1 MKYSQSFIFTQ
12 KESPRDA
19 EIESHKL
26 MLRAGIIRKSAAG
39 LYAWMPLG
47 KRVLDKTIQIIKE
60 EMDKAGALEVQPPFV
75 TPGELWKESG
85 RWDVMGPEM
94 ARFKDRHENDLVLGP
109 THEEAFTM
117 IVKECAQSYR
127 DLPVTLYQINT
138 KFRDEIRPR
147 FGVMRCREF
156 LMKDAYSY
164 DIDEAGLDKS
174 YQAMRKAYLA
184 IFGRVGLN
192 ADPVLADSGN
202 MGGSGSEE
210 FMVPSTVGEEDIVK
224 CSSCG
229 YIANSEKANSIYA
242 PHTATGKE
250 APIEKVYTP
259 NIKTIVDL
267 ESFLKIPSTSLI
279 KALVYKADGKLVM
292 GLIRGDLQAC
302 ETKFKALVGAVDFEV
317 AEASEVE
324 AAMKAPVGF
333 LGGVNCP
340 LPLYADESIL
350 TMTDA
355 VAGANEKDQH
365 FIHINVARDFKFAG
379 KGSFHLAEKGHTCPQ
394 CQKSPLD
401 VYKGIEVGHIF
412 KLGLKYSNAMNLTVL
427 DAENKA
433 IKPLSGSYGIG
444 VGRVIAAII
453 EQNCDESGIVFPI
466 SIAPYHVIITP
477 TEAELLPIGEEITSL
492 LQKQGIEVLL
502 DDREERAGIKF
513 KDADLLGIPLRVTI
527 GRTFKENGTFE
538 LKIRKNGEV
547 HPLNKSD
554 LITFISETVKKE
566 LSH

>member
-47 KRVLDKTIQIIKE
+47 KRVLDKTIQIVKE
-60 EMDKAGALEVQPPFV
+60 EMDKAGALEIQPPFV

-184 IFGRVGLN
+184 IFQRVGLN

-224 CSSCG
+224 CPSCG
-229 YIANSEKANSIYA
+229 YIANSEKATSLYPA
-242 PHTATGKE
+242 HTAGAKE
-250 APIEKVYTP
+250 APIEKIHTP
-259 NIKTIVDL
+259 AVKTIAEL
-267 ESFLKIPSTSLI
+267 ESFLKIPATSLI
-279 KALVYKADGKLVM
+279 KALVYKADGKLIM
-292 GLIRGDLQAC
+292 ALIRGDLQAC
-302 ETKFKALVGAVDFEV
+302 EVKLKGLVGAVDFEV

-324 AAMKAPVGF
+324 AVMKAPVGF

-350 TMTDA
+350 TMSDA

-365 FIHINVARDFKFAG
+365 FIHVNVARDFSFVKT
-379 KGSFHLAEKGHTCPQ
+379 GSFHLAEKGHLCPQ
-394 CQKSPLD
+394 CKNTPLD

-412 KLGLKYSNAMNLTVL
+412 KLGLKYSDSMKLSVL

-453 EQNCDESGIVFPI
+453 EQNCDQSGIVFPF

-477 TEAELLPIGEEITSL
+477 TDPELLTPSEELTTL

-513 KDADLLGIPLRVTI
+513 KDADLIGIPLRVTV

-547 HPLNKSD
+547 KALNKEEIVQF
-554 LITFISETVKKE
+554 ITETVKKE

>member
-1 MKYSQSFIFTQ
+1 MRYSQSFIFTQ

-47 KRVLDKTIQIIKE
+47 KRVLDKTISIIKQ
-60 EMDKAGALEVQPPFV
+60 EMDVAGALEVQPPFV

-184 IFGRVGLN
+184 IFKRVGLN

-224 CSSCG
+224 CPSCN
-229 YIANSEKANSIYA
+229 YIANSEKAGSIYP
-242 PHTATGKE
+242 PHTATGTEK
-250 APIEKVYTP
+250 PLEKVFTP

-267 ESFLKIPSTSLI
+267 QKFLNVPTTSLI
-279 KALVYKADGKLVM
+279 KALVYKADGKLIM
-292 GLIRGDLQAC
+292 ALIRGDLQAC
-302 ETKFKALVGAVDFEV
+302 ETKLKALVGASDFEV
-317 AEASEVE
+317 AEAEDVE
-324 AAMKAPVGF
+324 KAMKAPVGF

-350 TMTDA
+350 TMTDG

-365 FIHINVARDFKFAG
+365 FIHINVARDFKIVG
-379 KGSFHLAEKGHTCPQ
+379 KGSFHVAEKGHLCPQ
-394 CQKSPLD
+394 CTNTPLD

-412 KLGLKYSNAMNLTVL
+412 KLGLKYSSAMNLTVL

-444 VGRVIAAII
+444 VGRVIAAIV
-453 EQNCDESGIVFPI
+453 EQNCDQSGIVFPL

-477 TEAELLPIGEEITSL
+477 TEPELLPAAEEITNL
-492 LQKQGIEVLL
+492 LQKQGVEVLL

-513 KDADLLGIPLRVTI
+513 KDADLLGIPMRVTV
-527 GRTFKENGTFE
+527 GRTFKESGVYE

-547 HPLNKSD
+547 HPLNKDD
-554 LITFISETVKKE
+554 LAKFITKTLKEE